1 MVHDHEEGHPNA
13 RKRSYP
19 FIQWVN
25 PGSSPPRKK
34 SPDRD
39 KTDESFPPSLP
50 SPPLQ
55 SNKYKIFKQD
65 LDRFGG
71 RLKPQ
76 QNNGLG
82 RADNGVKV
90 EEKPRVRKTSWA
102 EATTGGG
109 KDCERILCSKP
120 KSHCP
125 PSPGEPVTKVSKLKT
140 DVSNYKK
147 GYSEFSQTS
156 EKKKKEKHVVHKA
169 RENEMHVSSSGQDY
183 DADSVKSASFDED
196 EPQATKRPKY
206 SVEIREVAAEEEEE
220 EREYRPNIAESIKLR
235 KPSESRRNKSESY
248 DESDARTIKKIL
260 SSTSIL
266 DDKKSSLTNNCRLTN
281 RISSQPYI
289 KKSASPAMTG
299 TKIKMIPRSSL
310 LHPSLES
317 TKEGGSENKVY
328 NIQIPQTNGSNG
340 GEVHA
345 SKDRNH
351 NKVKDNGYDSRKVTI
366 SNIAGEVK
374 YKKASLPQ
382 PRPSS
387 TVVSSSTEVNNDEE
401 TEEDDEH
408 DGHDDSD
415 KEQQSSGDS
424 GRVGLQSSGLPNG
437 GYGLGSRPYWPQ
449 HKDRPTPY
457 SRDNHNGH
465 SLKQVC
471 RIKKFN
477 TRYPAPEK
485 PRQKRA
491 VIQDMVRPL
500 KQWLLRHRHNPY
512 PTKGEKVQLAV
523 GSNMTLVQV
532 SNWFANARRRLKN
545 VVQETRCSWS
555 KRLRLYNQFVQGNA
569 ELLSISSDDSIWNS
583 GDEDDGEKSD
593 TGNTD
598 DFEETVPGIIDEHS
612 YTIVPGEGR
621 HLLGSDSD
629 GGQGGLEIDLP
640 RETCSPRGEGS
651 GSGVTSPRLSQGSDS
666 PTGSESPACS
676 LPDNDN
682 IPDAKKY
689 KNRMLARYLNDAE
702 EAQWHNNRKN
712 SQGTTAGDF
721 SSEDGDVVYPDQS
734 NLSAGVQ
741 ENGVG
746 ASVQEAAS
754 TTQRDGYDSPP
765 TLLPQTEQW
774 QPVDG
779 NLIPTPSNN
788 ITISFTHL
796 PLEKDLVPVLTQP
809 PRDNMG
815 VDKVKR
821 QLDLRSDGEG
831 PTVFNSAPNQT
842 VYVSLP
848 TVPLSLPSEQFSTTG
863 GPPYSIKSEGGRSNS
878 SSPISSVSS
887 PNKVFP
893 SQSLRPPFIGS
904 ILPGPFPFYPGGP
917 LNGWHFPVGPVPFPH
932 FLHLAPPPDPS
943 SCPSDAPPPRLTPPP
958 WPGGGPAST
967 GGSGS
972 PTWRPPPAGPSQVPP
987 PTHSHPRWDEMEA
1000 ARALS
1005 QLASSPVSGPGS
1017 LAPQTAP
1024 PPCT

>member
-125 PSPGEPVTKVSKLKT
+125 PSPEEPVTKVSKLKT

-471 RIKKFN
+471 RIKKF
-477 TRYPAPEK
+477 K
-485 PRQKRA
+485 
-491 VIQDMVRPL
+491 
-500 KQWLLRHRHNPY
+500 
-512 PTKGEKVQLAV
+512 
-523 GSNMTLVQV
+523 
-532 SNWFANARRRLKN
+532 
-545 VVQETRCSWS
+545 
-555 KRLRLYNQFVQGNA
+555 
-569 ELLSISSDDSIWNS
+569 
-583 GDEDDGEKSD
+583 
-593 TGNTD
+593 
-598 DFEETVPGIIDEHS
+598 
-612 YTIVPGEGR
+612 
-621 HLLGSDSD
+621 
-629 GGQGGLEIDLP
+629 
-640 RETCSPRGEGS
+640 
-651 GSGVTSPRLSQGSDS
+651 
-666 PTGSESPACS
+666 
-676 LPDNDN
+676 
-682 IPDAKKY
+682 
-689 KNRMLARYLNDAE
+689 
-702 EAQWHNNRKN
+702 
-712 SQGTTAGDF
+712 
-721 SSEDGDVVYPDQS
+721 
-734 NLSAGVQ
+734 
-741 ENGVG
+741 
-746 ASVQEAAS
+746 
-754 TTQRDGYDSPP
+754 
-765 TLLPQTEQW
+765 
-774 QPVDG
+774 
-779 NLIPTPSNN
+779 
-788 ITISFTHL
+788 
-796 PLEKDLVPVLTQP
+796 
-809 PRDNMG
+809 
-815 VDKVKR
+815 
-821 QLDLRSDGEG
+821 
-831 PTVFNSAPNQT
+831 
-842 VYVSLP
+842 
-848 TVPLSLPSEQFSTTG
+848 
-863 GPPYSIKSEGGRSNS
+863 
-878 SSPISSVSS
+878 
-887 PNKVFP
+887 
-893 SQSLRPPFIGS
+893 
-904 ILPGPFPFYPGGP
+904 
-917 LNGWHFPVGPVPFPH
+917 
-932 FLHLAPPPDPS
+932 
-943 SCPSDAPPPRLTPPP
+943 
-958 WPGGGPAST
+958 
-967 GGSGS
+967 
-972 PTWRPPPAGPSQVPP
+972 
-987 PTHSHPRWDEMEA
+987 
-1000 ARALS
+1000 
-1005 QLASSPVSGPGS
+1005 
-1017 LAPQTAP
+1017 
-1024 PPCT
+1024 